1 MVAAHRGFPFGTVLR
16 VTNLGNDRDV
26 RVRIVDRGP
35 FANGSGAERRVI
47 ELSRRAATE
56 LGFVDAG
63 TARVR
68 LEVLEWGEGLTG
80 RS

>member
-1 MVAAHRGFPFGTVLR
+1 MVAAHRGFPFGTILR
-16 VTNLGNDRDV
+16 VTNVGNDRAV
-26 RVRIVDRGP
+26 RVRVVDRGP
-35 FANGSGAERRVI
+35 FTSGSGAERRVVD
-47 ELSRRAATE
+47 LSRRAATE

-68 LEVLEWGEGLTG
+68 LEVLEWGEGLAG